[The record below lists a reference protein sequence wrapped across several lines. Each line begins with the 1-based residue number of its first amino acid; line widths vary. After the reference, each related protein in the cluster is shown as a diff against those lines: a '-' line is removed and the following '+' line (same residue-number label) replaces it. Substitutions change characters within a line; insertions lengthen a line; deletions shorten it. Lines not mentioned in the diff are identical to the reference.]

1 MTKQNKERKK
11 EKKKTGKMVILT
23 EFVHAFAII
32 FANVTWGN
40 YNITIIFYIIYT
52 VSTKRRYQQLDK
64 AS

>member
-1 MTKQNKERKK
+1 
-11 EKKKTGKMVILT
+11 MVILT

-32 FANVTWGN
+32 FATVTWGN

-52 VSTKRRYQQLDK
+52 ISKKRRYQQLDK